1 MKFSRKPY
9 GVDFFVKMGA
19 QYEKYKCFS
28 PDDEKKW
35 SLAISFRAVMA
46 EGKDEDSEL
55 KCAPDYPG
63 YLTRRIGGEHIFVP
77 FNLGSFFPGKTFLQE
92 AILISRQVKL
102 AYGHPICLSGSATFL
117 GKINN
122 TTDLDY
128 CEYYPTFSGTLSP
141 AVCGKIG
148 LENSCY
154 LMSVKCN
161 SEKIDI
167 DSDQCHESIH
177 NLINKK
183 IKERPLSIKLDYIID
198 TNVLGII
205 TTTNVVLPVLLH
217 DFESGAAELS
227 FAYQE
232 AILCAAAPPR
242 TLANVKEFARYLMWL
257 KADCNQWLAIDDRPS
272 NPKAPLKCLKRALSA
287 FLLIGYDLSRED
299 VDTIGRS
306 VSLEDLKLLAAHAP
320 PGAPAEL
327 SPVDLIIASLN
338 GGTLADIADTLRLDE
353 IKRLAPRGHPMIPE
367 HVVEKAHQKKLIDQG
382 LVDEALEAAWTL
394 AEGLTGL
401 INIIFDQTEGSVA

>member
-1 MKFSRKPY
+1 M
-9 GVDFFVKMGA
+9 
-19 QYEKYKCFS
+19 
-28 PDDEKKW
+28 
-35 SLAISFRAVMA
+35 
-46 EGKDEDSEL
+46 
-55 KCAPDYPG
+55 
-63 YLTRRIGGEHIFVP
+63 
-77 FNLGSFFPGKTFLQE
+77 
-92 AILISRQVKL
+92 
-102 AYGHPICLSGSATFL
+102 
-117 GKINN
+117 
-122 TTDLDY
+122 
-128 CEYYPTFSGTLSP
+128 
-141 AVCGKIG
+141 
-148 LENSCY
+148 
-154 LMSVKCN
+154 
-161 SEKIDI
+161 
-167 DSDQCHESIH
+167 
-177 NLINKK
+177 
-183 IKERPLSIKLDYIID
+183 
-198 TNVLGII
+198 
-205 TTTNVVLPVLLH
+205 VLPVLLH

-242 TLANVKEFARYLMWL
+242 TLANVKEFARYLIWL

>member
-1 MKFSRKPY
+1 MRAGLSWISYAPNRGRTHLRPLQSRFIFP
-9 GVDFFVKMGA
+9 
-19 QYEKYKCFS
+19 
-28 PDDEKKW
+28 
-35 SLAISFRAVMA
+35 R
-46 EGKDEDSEL
+46 KDLS
-55 KCAPDYPG
+55 AG
-63 YLTRRIGGEHIFVP
+63 SHIDIEASQACLWASDLP
-77 FNLGSFFPGKTFLQE
+77 IRQRNLPK
-92 AILISRQVKL
+92 
-102 AYGHPICLSGSATFL
+102 
-117 GKINN
+117 KINN

-128 CEYYPTFSGTLSP
+128 CEYYPTFLGTLSP

-167 DSDQCHESIH
+167 DSDQCHEPIH

-367 HVVEKAHQKKLIDQG
+367 HIVEKAHQKKLIDQG